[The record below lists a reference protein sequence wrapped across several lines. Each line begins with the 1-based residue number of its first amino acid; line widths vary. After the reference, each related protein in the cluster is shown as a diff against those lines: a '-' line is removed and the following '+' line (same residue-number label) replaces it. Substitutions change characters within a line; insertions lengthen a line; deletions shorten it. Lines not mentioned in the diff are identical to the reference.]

1 MLPASFTA
9 GERWAFH
16 LNAGGFVLPR
26 ARHAAGARGTSSGV
40 VGGGSVIFS
49 ITPMVNLLFESV
61 SARASEV
68 GDDGSRRTNSG
79 TLMDL
84 GIRWAHNLG
93 GLQVVPAVAWAHGF
107 GSDRD
112 SGGLLLYLSF
122 EHPFRRE
129 P

>member
-1 MLPASFTA
+1 
-9 GERWAFH
+9 
-16 LNAGGFVLPR
+16 
-26 ARHAAGARGTSSGV
+26 
-40 VGGGSVIFS
+40 
-49 ITPMVNLLFESV
+49 VNLLFESV

-68 GDDGSRRTNSG
+68 GDDGSTRTTSG

-93 GLQVVPAVAWAHGF
+93 SLQIVPAVAWAHGF
-107 GSDRD
+107 GDDRE

-122 EHPFRRE
+122 EHPFRGE